1 MMRRFV
7 PVLVACVSALSSAC
21 HDHTEV
27 PATSPCADSQQVSLP
42 SCEAAGGDGFS
53 DEACIA
59 LDDAI
64 RASRA
69 AVNDARA
76 PSITAPTEMQAV
88 PRATPFTFAWT
99 APVAVIPARRPMT
112 VGDELR
118 RWVTLI
124 PEAEAHCEPFTGRAY
139 ELRLKVGAT
148 VALRRQQSAL
158 SWTPTA
164 AEWTYLTGAIGTQT
178 AELTIYTASYVAN
191 QISTGAGPFYPMT
204 ARRFT
209 VAP

>member
-1 MMRRFV
+1 MSRRIVFG
-7 PVLVACVSALSSAC
+7 LAACVSALLSAC

-27 PATSPCADSQQVSLP
+27 PAASPCADSQQVSLP
-42 SCEAAGGDGFS
+42 ACAVAGGDSFS

-64 RASRA
+64 RGSRA
-69 AVNDARA
+69 TVNDMRS

-88 PRATPFTFAWT
+88 ARATPFTFAWT
-99 APVAVIPARRPMT
+99 APVASIPARRPMT

-118 RWVTLI
+118 RWTTLV
-124 PEAEAHCEPFTGRAY
+124 PEAEAHCDPFTGRAY
-139 ELRLKVGAT
+139 ELRIKAGAN
-148 VALRRQQSAL
+148 VLLRRQQSAL
-158 SWTPTA
+158 SWTPSA